1 MNGSKAMAF
10 VRSNRVLVFA
20 ILFCTACAPTIAR
33 LPTQQTGDPVLGL
46 ELEKFTSQ
54 CLTTVGATG
63 TVDIVGVIDGTR
75 VRSRLWYGVMLN
87 LAMRLETDD
96 ASSGSQFVFSSIG
109 EEATLFL
116 PQSNTVISRY
126 SASDT
131 LNAAVGLPLPATT
144 WERLL
149 VCPAGGAFGEAVG
162 LPDGWVRMS
171 GESSDGQF
179 IVSYLRRS
187 RTRRLNLI
195 AMLGRGTGNATGWRA
210 DFHNRQHNG
219 WRTVRLTSV
228 DSIGRQRDQYDLVL
242 TVKPTQINPLLD
254 RSHLSAAVPPTA
266 REMTLESV
274 RGSNLL
280 AATESR

>member
-10 VRSNRVLVFA
+10 VRSNRVPVFV
-20 ILFCTACAPTIAR
+20 ILFCTACAPTIAT
-33 LPTQQTGDPVLGL
+33 LPPQQTGDPVLGL
-46 ELEKFTSQ
+46 EWDQFLGP
-54 CLTTVGATG
+54 CVTTVGATG
-63 TVDIVGVIDGTR
+63 TVDTVGVIDGAR

-87 LAMRLETDD
+87 HAMRLETHD

-131 LNAAVGLPLPATT
+131 LNAAVGLPLNAAT

-162 LPDGWVRMS
+162 LPDGWVRML

-179 IVSYLRRS
+179 IVTYLRRS
-187 RTRRLNLI
+187 LTRRWNLI
-195 AMLGRGTGNATGWRA
+195 AMLGRGTGSATGWRA
-210 DFHNRQHNG
+210 DFHNRQSNG

-228 DSIGRQRDQYDLVL
+228 DSLGRQRGQYDVVL
-242 TVKPTQINPLLD
+242 TIKPTQINPLLD
-254 RSHLSAAVPPTA
+254 MSHLSVAVPPTA
-266 REMTLESV
+266 REVTLESL